1 MNGLIEVFAAEPTR
15 AQLIWRRRTAG
26 RSVVRVG
33 AQTLSPERTDA
44 ILAWEL
50 HDLTPGS
57 TVPILVNDE
66 PVGSV
71 TTMPSLGDAR
81 PDRIATISDIHLGE
95 PGFGFL
101 PRRQRPDGDH
111 ALICLRA
118 ALTEI
123 VAWQADVLVVKGDI
137 AHEPDRA
144 TYDLFADEIAATGL
158 RVIILPGNHD
168 GGNHRGVSMVDSLAR
183 VGHVMTDEVT
193 MLDLEHVRVIAASSL
208 RSGNGFGRIE
218 AADAVFAAASSA
230 PLGVLLATH
239 HQCNALPV
247 PTYWP
252 IGIPY
257 HEAKRFLDA
266 LAEAS
271 PRTLMTSGHTHRH
284 RARRHGPLMITEVGS
299 TKDYPGTWAGYL
311 AGPDGIVQVV
321 RRVAD
326 PEALRWTESTR
337 SSVANVWGKWSAGPF
352 DRRSFHHTWP
362 S

>member
-1 MNGLIEVFAAEPTR
+1 MSGLVEVFATEPTR
-15 AQLIWRRRTAG
+15 AQLIWRRRGAG

-33 AQTLSPERTDA
+33 AQMLSPESGDS
-44 ILAWEL
+44 IVAWEL
-50 HDLTPGS
+50 YDLVPGS
-57 TVPILVNDE
+57 TVSILVNDE
-66 PVGSV
+66 QVGSF

-101 PRRQRPDGDH
+101 PRRQRPEGDH
-111 ALICLRA
+111 ALVCLRA

-123 VAWQADVLVVKGDI
+123 VAWQADVLMVKGDI
-137 AHEPDRA
+137 AHQPDRA

-158 RVIILPGNHD
+158 KVIILPGNHD
-168 GGNHRGVSMVDSLAR
+168 GGNHQGVSMVESLAR
-183 VGHVMTDEVT
+183 VGHVLTDEIT
-193 MLDLEHVRVIAASSL
+193 MVDLEHVRVIAASSL
-208 RSGNGFGRIE
+208 RRGNGLGRIG
-218 AADAVFAAASSA
+218 ATDAVLAAASHA
-230 PLGVLLATH
+230 PHGVLLATH

-252 IGIPY
+252 VGIPY
-257 HEAKRFLDA
+257 HEARRFLDA

-271 PRTLMTSGHTHRH
+271 PATLMTSGHTHRH

-299 TKDYPGTWAGYL
+299 TKDYPGSWAGYL
-311 AGPDGIVQVV
+311 ASPDAIVQVV

-337 SSVANVWGKWSAGPF
+337 SSVANVWGRWSAGRF
-352 DRRSFHHTWP
+352 DHRSFHHQWP

>member
-1 MNGLIEVFAAEPTR
+1 VNGLVEVFATEPTR
-15 AQLIWRRRTAG
+15 AQLIWRRLGAG
-26 RSVVRVG
+26 RPVVRVG
-33 AQTLSPERTDA
+33 EQKLSPESSDA

-57 TVPILVNDE
+57 TIPMLVNDE
-66 PVGSV
+66 PVGSF
-71 TTMPSLGDAR
+71 TTLASLGDQR

-101 PRRQRPDGDH
+101 PRRQRLAGDH
-111 ALICLRA
+111 ALVCLRA
-118 ALTEI
+118 ALAEI

-158 RVIILPGNHD
+158 QVIILPGNHD
-168 GGNHRGVSMVDSLAR
+168 GGNHRGASMVESLAR
-183 VGHVMTDEVT
+183 VGHVLTEELTVV
-193 MLDLEHVRVIAASSL
+193 DLEHVRVIAASSL
-208 RSGNGFGRIE
+208 RRGNGLGRIG
-218 AADAVFAAASSA
+218 AADAVFAAASCA
-230 PLGVLLATH
+230 PSGVLLATH

-257 HEAKRFLDA
+257 HEARRFLGA
-266 LAEAS
+266 LAEAN

-299 TKDYPGTWAGYL
+299 TKDYPGAWAGYL
-311 AGPDGIVQVV
+311 AGPDAIVQVV

-337 SSVANVWGKWSAGPF
+337 SSVANVWGKWSAGHID
-352 DRRSFHHTWP
+352 DRCFHHRWP

>member
-1 MNGLIEVFAAEPTR
+1 MNGLVEVFATEPTR
-15 AQLIWRRRTAG
+15 AQLIWRRRG
-26 RSVVRVG
+26 PGPSVMRVG
-33 AQTLSPERTDA
+33 AQTLSPEDSDA
-44 ILAWEL
+44 IVAWEL
-50 HDLTPGS
+50 HDLTPGA
-57 TVPILVNDE
+57 TVPILLNDE

-101 PRRQRPDGDH
+101 PRRRLPDGNH

-158 RVIILPGNHD
+158 KVIILPGNHD
-168 GGNHRGVSMVDSLAR
+168 GGNHHGVSMVESLAR
-183 VGHVMTDEVT
+183 VGHALTDEITVV
-193 MLDLEHVRVIAASSL
+193 DLAHVRVITASSL
-208 RSGNGFGRIE
+208 RRGNGLGRIG

-230 PLGVLLATH
+230 PRGVLLATH

-266 LAEAS
+266 LADAS
-271 PRTLMTSGHTHRH
+271 PRTLMTSGHTHRN

-299 TKDYPGTWAGYL
+299 TKDYPGAWAGYL
-311 AGPDGIVQVV
+311 AGPAAIVQVV

-337 SSVANVWGKWSAGPF
+337 SSVANVWGKWSAGPL
-352 DRRSFHHTWP
+352 DHRSFHHPWP

>member
-1 MNGLIEVFAAEPTR
+1 MNGLVEVFATEPTR
-15 AQLIWRRRTAG
+15 AQLIWRRRGAG

-33 AQTLSPERTDA
+33 AQMLSPGSSDA

-66 PVGSV
+66 PACSF

-101 PRRQRPDGDH
+101 PRRRRPDGDH

-168 GGNHRGVSMVDSLAR
+168 GGNHRGVSMVDSLAA
-183 VGHVMTDEVT
+183 VGHVLTDEITVV
-193 MLDLEHVRVIAASSL
+193 DLAHVRVIAASSL
-208 RSGNGFGRIE
+208 RSGNGLGRIR
-218 AADAVFAAASSA
+218 AADAVFAAASRA
-230 PLGVLLATH
+230 PSSVLLATH

-299 TKDYPGTWAGYL
+299 TKDYPGAWGGYL
-311 AGPDGIVQVV
+311 AGPDAIVQVV

-337 SSVANVWGKWSAGPF
+337 SSVANVWGKWSAGRL
-352 DRRSFHHTWP
+352 DHRSFHHPWP

>member
-1 MNGLIEVFAAEPTR
+1 MNDVVEVFATEPMR
-15 AQLIWRRRTAG
+15 AQLIWRRRSAG
-26 RSVVRVG
+26 RSIVRVG
-33 AQTLSPERTDA
+33 ARTLTPEASDA
-44 ILAWEL
+44 IVAWEL
-50 HDLTPGS
+50 HDLPPDS
-57 TVPILVNDE
+57 TIPILVNDE
-66 PVGSV
+66 PVGSI
-71 TTMPSLGDAR
+71 TTMPSLGDVR

-101 PRRQRPDGDH
+101 PRRRRPDGDH

-118 ALTEI
+118 ALAEI

-158 RVIILPGNHD
+158 RVVILPGNHD
-168 GGNHRGVSMVDSLAR
+168 GGNHHGVSMIDSLAA
-183 VGHVMTDEVT
+183 VGHVLTEELTVV
-193 MLDLEHVRVIAASSL
+193 DLAHVRVIAASSL
-208 RSGNGFGRIE
+208 RNGNGLGRIE
-218 AADAVFAAASSA
+218 AAEAVLAAASSA
-230 PLGVLLATH
+230 SSGVLLATH

-257 HEAKRFLDA
+257 HEARRFLDA

-271 PRTLMTSGHTHRH
+271 PATLMTSGHTHRH

-299 TKDYPGTWAGYL
+299 TKDYPGAWAGYL
-311 AGPDGIVQVV
+311 AGPHAIVQVV

-326 PEALRWTESTR
+326 SEALRWTESTR
-337 SSVANVWGKWSAGPF
+337 SSVVNVWGKWSAGPF
-352 DRRSFHHTWP
+352 DHRSFHHPWP
-362 S
+362 G

>member
-1 MNGLIEVFAAEPTR
+1 MNGLVEVFATEPTR
-15 AQLIWRRRTAG
+15 AQLIWRRRGKG

-33 AQTLSPERTDA
+33 EQTLSPENSDA

-71 TTMPSLGDAR
+71 ATMPTLGGAR
-81 PDRIATISDIHLGE
+81 PDRIATISDLHLGE

-123 VAWQADVLVVKGDI
+123 VAWQADILVVKGDI
-137 AHEPDRA
+137 AHQPDRA
-144 TYDLFADEIAATGL
+144 TYDLFADEIAATDL
-158 RVIILPGNHD
+158 KVIILPGNHD
-168 GGNHRGVSMVDSLAR
+168 GGNHRGVSMVESLAR
-183 VGHVMTDEVT
+183 VGHTLTDELAVV
-193 MLDLEHVRVIAASSL
+193 DLEHVRVIAASSL
-208 RSGNGFGRIE
+208 RSGNGLGRIG
-218 AADAVFAAASSA
+218 AADAVLAAASSA
-230 PLGVLLATH
+230 PGGVLLATH

-257 HEAKRFLDA
+257 HEAKRFLGA

-284 RARRHGPLMITEVGS
+284 RARRHGPIMITEVGS
-299 TKDYPGTWAGYL
+299 TKDYPGAWGGYL
-311 AGPDGIVQVV
+311 AGPDAIVQVV

-337 SSVANVWGKWSAGPF
+337 STVVNVWGRWSAGPLSH
-352 DRRSFHHTWP
+352 RSFHHSWP
-362 S
+362 N

>member
-1 MNGLIEVFAAEPTR
+1 MNGLVEVFATEPTR
-15 AQLIWRRRTAG
+15 AQLIWRRRGAG

-33 AQTLSPERTDA
+33 AQTLSPQSSDA
-44 ILAWEL
+44 IVAWEL
-50 HDLTPGS
+50 HDLTPGA
-57 TVPILVNDE
+57 TIPILVNDE

-71 TTMPSLGDAR
+71 TTMPSLGDTR

-137 AHEPDRA
+137 AHEPNQA

-158 RVIILPGNHD
+158 KVIILPGNHD
-168 GGNHRGVSMVDSLAR
+168 GGSHRGVPMIESLAR
-183 VGHVMTDEVT
+183 VGHVLTEEFTLV
-193 MLDLEHVRVIAASSL
+193 DLENVRVIAASSL
-208 RSGNGFGRIE
+208 RRGNGLGRIE
-218 AADAVFAAASSA
+218 AADAVFAAAAGAPSS
-230 PLGVLLATH
+230 VLLATH

-252 IGIPY
+252 PGIPY
-257 HEAKRFLDA
+257 HEARRFLDA
-266 LAEAS
+266 LAEANK
-271 PRTLMTSGHTHRH
+271 RTLMTSGHTHRH

-299 TKDYPGTWAGYL
+299 TKDYPGAWAGYL
-311 AGPDGIVQVV
+311 AGPDAVVQVV

-337 SSVANVWGKWSAGPF
+337 STVANVWGKWSAGSI
-352 DRRSFHHTWP
+352 DHRSFHHPWP